1 MLPLACQSEGMVSR
15 TKQNTYLNQK
25 HLSSL
30 FLNIPLFPFLYSKQF
45 FLPTFV
51 SQTCKFT
58 LLSMSIQQPDVQ
70 LATDLRTVISRLIK
84 KLRTKNTTGEKLSL
98 TERSVLSLLDEH
110 KEMLPGELAT
120 AEKITSQSM
129 SAILNHLSELGYIKR
144 KSSATD
150 KRKVLV
156 SLTKEGQNIL
166 YKRRHERDEW
176 LSHAIQETFTQRE
189 QEMLRKMIEPL
200 SRLIDIE

>member
-1 MLPLACQSEGMVSR
+1 
-15 TKQNTYLNQK
+15 
-25 HLSSL
+25 
-30 FLNIPLFPFLYSKQF
+30 
-45 FLPTFV
+45 
-51 SQTCKFT
+51 
-58 LLSMSIQQPDVQ
+58 MSIQQTDVQ

-110 KEMLPGELAT
+110 KEMLPGELAM

-144 KSSATD
+144 KLSATD

-156 SLTKEGQNIL
+156 SLTREGQNVL